1 MAFVLTFS
9 QEPLGLGSQSDTFCK
24 AGLPVVVHTL
34 SVLGVP
40 HQAVL
45 LALVLN
51 RELLTV
57 DRNHGDVTP

>member
-9 QEPLGLGSQSDTFCK
+9 QEPLGLGSQSY
-24 AGLPVVVHTL
+24 ALGQARLPVVVHTL
-34 SVLGVP
+34 RVLGVS
-40 HQAVL
+40 HQAVF